1 MLPQR
6 YLAGRNAAGMRPGAL
21 QFCGKYCRMPPVFIT
36 HEESRFLKETLLLIC
51 SYLLGSIP
59 TGLLL
64 ARAFGVNIRATGSG
78 NIGAT
83 NVYRTMGR
91 KVGILTL
98 VGDCLKGLIPV
109 LVAKWLGLPEVWVAA
124 LGLAAFLGHVYT
136 VFLRFKG
143 GKGVATALGV
153 FIGLAPLSLLGG
165 LAVFALVLYKWRY
178 VSAASIAAAAVI
190 PVIVALVSCRPELI
204 ATAVVI
210 AAIIIFRH
218 RENIAR
224 LRAGTESKFKA

>member
-1 MLPQR
+1 
-6 YLAGRNAAGMRPGAL
+6 
-21 QFCGKYCRMPPVFIT
+21 MPLLSST
-36 HEESRFLKETLLLIC
+36 SRESRFLKETVLLIC
-51 SYLLGSIP
+51 SYLLGSVP

-64 ARAFGVNIRATGSG
+64 ARAMGVNIRETGSG

-109 LVAKWLGLPEVWVAA
+109 LVAKWLGLPDLWVAA
-124 LGLAAFLGHVYT
+124 IGLAAFLGHVYT
-136 VFLRFKG
+136 IFLGFKG

-153 FIGLAPLSLLGG
+153 FLGAAPLSLLGAI
-165 LAVFALVLYKWRY
+165 AVFALVLYKWRY
-178 VSAASIAAAAVI
+178 VSAASIAAAAII
-190 PVIVALVSCRPELI
+190 PIAVTLTTGRPELI
-204 ATAVVI
+204 AMSAVI
-210 AAIIIFRH
+210 AASVIFRH

>member
-1 MLPQR
+1 M
-6 YLAGRNAAGMRPGAL
+6 
-21 QFCGKYCRMPPVFIT
+21 
-36 HEESRFLKETLLLIC
+36 KETLILIC
-51 SYLLGSIP
+51 SYLLGSVP

-64 ARAFGVNIRATGSG
+64 ARAFGVNIRESGSG

-109 LVAKWLGLPEVWVAA
+109 LVAKWLGLPDLWIAA
-124 LGLAAFLGHVYT
+124 IGLAAFLGHVYT
-136 VFLRFKG
+136 IFLGFKG

-153 FIGLAPLSLLGG
+153 FLGTSPLSLLGA
-165 LAVFALVLYKWRY
+165 LAVFALVLYRWRY
-178 VSAASIAAAAVI
+178 VSAASIAAAATI
-190 PVIVALVSCRPELI
+190 PVAVTLVTGKPELI
-204 ATAVVI
+204 LMSGAI
-210 AAIIIFRH
+210 AAIVIFRH

-224 LRAGTESKFKA
+224 LRAGTESRFKA

>member
-1 MLPQR
+1 
-6 YLAGRNAAGMRPGAL
+6 
-21 QFCGKYCRMPPVFIT
+21 
-36 HEESRFLKETLLLIC
+36 LKETLLLIC
-51 SYLLGSIP
+51 AYLLGSIP

-64 ARAFGVNIRATGSG
+64 ARAMGVNIREAGSG

-109 LVAKWLGLPEVWVAA
+109 LAAKWLGLPDIWIAA
-124 LGLAAFLGHVYT
+124 IGLSAFLGHIYT
-136 VFLRFKG
+136 VFLGFKG

-153 FIGLAPLSLLGG
+153 FLGTSPLSVLFG

-178 VSAASIAAAAVI
+178 VSLASISAAALI
-190 PVIVALVSCRPELI
+190 PVMAWLVGGGPELI
-204 ATAVVI
+204 LMSLAIAAVVI
-210 AAIIIFRH
+210 FRH
-218 RENIAR
+218 QENISR
-224 LRAGTESKFKA
+224 LRAGTESRFKA